1 MLDTSRVAS
10 YPPKGKEKKAM
21 KQPKQPVIVG
31 LLIVCITLLIF
42 TILTRNRLCEIRVKD
57 GNREVSA
64 VLAYASGK

>member
-1 MLDTSRVAS
+1 
-10 YPPKGKEKKAM
+10 M
-21 KQPKQPVIVG
+21 KQPKQPVIVCV
-31 LLIVCITLLIF
+31 LIVCITLLIF